1 MRLFAIGDL
10 HLSGGDDKPMD
21 VFGPQWD
28 RHFLRIQENW
38 QRLVSDEDTV
48 LIPGDIS
55 WAMQLQD
62 ARADLEQIAC
72 LPGKKILCKGNHDY
86 WWNSISQVRSVL
98 PAGMKALQHSAA
110 DLGDAVVCGT
120 RGWLIPTNEMPLNE
134 QNEKICRRE
143 AERLRLALEEAALL
157 PFTVSSVFMRN
168 RATSGGQR
176 PGPSSLPGVHPP
188 SSLPSSLP
196 CSLLRIH
203 LRKQSRAGQVRPT
216 RGQAVGEGKRLATA
230 FCLAVRSQGDRAQIL
245 EPAITPCS

>member
-157 PFTVSSVFMRN
+157 AEGRPLIVMTHYPPLLAGETHTIFTELLEAYRVHTAVYGHLHGMGIQSGFTGICHDIRYHLVSCDSIGF
-168 RATSGGQR
+168 S
-176 PGPSSLPGVHPP
+176 PKEIFL
-188 SSLPSSLP
+188 
-196 CSLLRIH
+196 
-203 LRKQSRAGQVRPT
+203 
-216 RGQAVGEGKRLATA
+216 
-230 FCLAVRSQGDRAQIL
+230 
-245 EPAITPCS
+245 